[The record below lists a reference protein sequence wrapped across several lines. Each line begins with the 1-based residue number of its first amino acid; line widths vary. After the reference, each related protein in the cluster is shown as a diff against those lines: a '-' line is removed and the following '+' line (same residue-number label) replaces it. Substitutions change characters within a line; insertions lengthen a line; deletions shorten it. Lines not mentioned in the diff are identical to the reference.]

1 MKGTAKRYHNKNFNC
16 AGGCAGREVIL
27 KKINFRIKSVIE
39 EIVSSAAFVSEKTL
53 SQSETAQDLF
63 KMSEK
68 MVWQA
73 NELMSTMEQF
83 SIES

>member
-1 MKGTAKRYHNKNFNC
+1 M
-16 AGGCAGREVIL
+16 